1 MMGPIHITEVGVWC
15 CQRWMLD
22 ERWKQHLVI
31 MMESSN
37 CAVVDRSCGYSS
49 ICAIYFLA
57 I

>member
-1 MMGPIHITEVGVWC
+1 
-15 CQRWMLD
+15 
-22 ERWKQHLVI
+22 

>member
-1 MMGPIHITEVGVWC
+1 
-15 CQRWMLD
+15 MLD